1 MWSKPG
7 ELKHLSTL
15 RKRKKFEA
23 LSSGERKGLSPNH
36 TVCKSA
42 VVASVGLWT
51 SQSVCIADDDV
62 KVDSGMCLESPT
74 IEGNSPLHEIDGDSG
89 ECSRVPRDTW
99 NPGGSWEDHLP
110 RLNTTWRPIV
120 NQYREGKVKSTPDR
134 GVK

>member
-1 MWSKPG
+1 MWSEPG

-42 VVASVGLWT
+42 VVASVGLWA
-51 SQSVCIADDDV
+51 SQSVCIAGDDV
-62 KVDSGMCLESPT
+62 EVDSGMCLESPT

-89 ECSRVPRDTW
+89 ECSRVPRDTR
-99 NPGGSWEDHLP
+99 NPGGS
-110 RLNTTWRPIV
+110 
-120 NQYREGKVKSTPDR
+120 
-134 GVK
+134 